1 MIGVAFHAPSLVSL
15 MVDREK
21 FTTVVVPSAFDGE
34 AQDELETL
42 FAKKVR
48 KGTRRLLLVDGTE
61 TLGKI
66 AALFPEAKA
75 RVIVFDVFDKLTN
88 VTDLVVNSTKGDPS
102 RLVSIKPDSL
112 NPALV
117 KMRPAVLDD
126 YRQNF
131 SDSKVEIA
139 VRDGKFVDIL
149 KGAPDSFKKIAIKY
163 LLGLSSKAT
172 MKRSGRQDKPRVG
185 AVQEYVDS
193 DAGVNVTYAFMD
205 IALYGTEDKTA
216 ALFVSADL
224 EDLRLAASFVEPD
237 PDLQFRFE
245 VSDKLK
251 LARE

>member
-1 MIGVAFHAPSLVSL
+1 

-42 FAKKVR
+42 FAKKIR

-66 AALFPEAKA
+66 AALFPESKA
-75 RVIVFDVFDKLTN
+75 RIIIFDVFDKLSN
-88 VTDLVVNSTKGDPS
+88 VTEVIVDVTKGDPS
-102 RLVSIKPDSL
+102 RLVAIKPDSL

-117 KMRPAVLDD
+117 KMRPSTLED
-126 YRQNF
+126 YRHDY
-131 SDSKVEIA
+131 SGGKVELA
-139 VRDGKFVDIL
+139 AREGRFVEVL
-149 KGAPDSFKKIAIKY
+149 KGAPEPFKKISVKY
-163 LLGLSSKAT
+163 LLGLSTRAT

-185 AVQEYVDS
+185 TVQTYVDS
-193 DAGVNVTYAFMD
+193 DAGVAVTYAFMD

-216 ALFVSADL
+216 ALFASADL
-224 EDLRLAASFVEPD
+224 EDLRLAVSFVEPD
-237 PDLQFRFE
+237 PDLQFKLE
-245 VSDKLK
+245 VPDKLK

>member
-42 FAKKVR
+42 FAKKAR

-61 TLGKI
+61 TLEKI

-75 RVIVFDVFDKLTN
+75 RIIIFDVFDKLTN
-88 VTDLVVNSTKGDPS
+88 VTDLVVDVTKGDPS
-102 RLVSIKPDSL
+102 RMVSIKPDSL

-117 KMRPAVLDD
+117 KMRPAVLED

-131 SDSKVEIA
+131 SGKVEIA
-139 VRDGKFVDIL
+139 ARDGKFVDTL
-149 KGAPDSFKKIAIKY
+149 KGAPNSFKKIAVKY

-172 MKRSGRQDKPRVG
+172 MKRSGRQDRPRVG
-185 AVQEYVDS
+185 AVQDYVDS
-193 DAGVNVTYAFMD
+193 DAGINVTYAFMD

-216 ALFVSADL
+216 AVFASADL
-224 EDLRLAASFVEPD
+224 EDLRLAVSFVEPD
-237 PDLQFRFE
+237 PDLPFKFE
-245 VSDKLK
+245 VPDKLK

>member
-1 MIGVAFHAPSLVSL
+1 MIGIAFHAPSLVSL

-42 FAKKVR
+42 FAKKIR

-75 RVIVFDVFDKLTN
+75 RIIVFDVFDKLAN
-88 VTDLVVNSTKGDPS
+88 VTDLVVDVTKGDPS

-117 KMRPAVLDD
+117 KMRPATLED
-126 YRQNF
+126 YRHNF
-131 SDSKVEIA
+131 EGGKVDIA
-139 VRDGKFVDIL
+139 LRDGRFADVL
-149 KGAPDSFKKIAIKY
+149 KGAPDSFKKVSVKY
-163 LLGLSSKAT
+163 LLGLSTRAT
-172 MKRSGRQDKPRVG
+172 MKRSGRQDKPRVST
-185 AVQEYVDS
+185 VQNYVDS
-193 DAGVNVTYAFMD
+193 EAGVNVTYAFMD

-216 ALFVSADL
+216 ALFASADL
-224 EDLRLAASFVEPD
+224 EDLRLAVSFVDPD
-237 PDLQFRFE
+237 ADLQFKFE
-245 VSDKLK
+245 VPDKLK

>member
-42 FAKKVR
+42 FAKKAR

-61 TLGKI
+61 TLEKI

-75 RVIVFDVFDKLTN
+75 RIIIFDVFDKLTN
-88 VTDLVVNSTKGDPS
+88 VTDLVVDVTKGDSS
-102 RLVSIKPDSL
+102 RMVSIKPDSL

-117 KMRPAVLDD
+117 KMRPAVLED

-131 SDSKVEIA
+131 SGKVEIA
-139 VRDGKFVDIL
+139 ARDGKFVDTL
-149 KGAPDSFKKIAIKY
+149 KGAPNSFKKIAVKY

-172 MKRSGRQDKPRVG
+172 MKRSGRQDRPRVG
-185 AVQEYVDS
+185 AVQDYVDS
-193 DAGVNVTYAFMD
+193 DAGINVTYAFMD

-216 ALFVSADL
+216 AVFASADL
-224 EDLRLAASFVEPD
+224 ADLRLAVSFVEPD
-237 PDLQFRFE
+237 PDLPFKFE
-245 VSDKLK
+245 VPDKLK

>member
-34 AQDELETL
+34 AQDDLEAL
-42 FAKKVR
+42 FAKKIR

-75 RVIVFDVFDKLTN
+75 RVIIFDIFDKLSN
-88 VTDLVVNSTKGDPS
+88 VTDLVVDVTKGDTS

-117 KMRPAVLDD
+117 KMRPVVLED
-126 YRQNF
+126 YRHNF
-131 SDSKVEIA
+131 SGGKVEIA
-139 VRDGKFVDIL
+139 TRDGRFVDIL
-149 KGAPDSFKKIAIKY
+149 KRAPDSFKKIAVKY
-163 LLGLSSKAT
+163 LLGLSSRAT

-185 AVQEYVDS
+185 AVQDYVEG
-193 DAGVNVTYAFMD
+193 DAGVNLTYAFMD

-216 ALFVSADL
+216 AVFASADL
-224 EDLRLAASFVEPD
+224 EDLRLAVSFVEPD
-237 PDLQFRFE
+237 PDLQFKFE
-245 VSDKLK
+245 VPDKLK

>member
-34 AQDELETL
+34 AQDELEAL
-42 FAKKVR
+42 FSKKAR

-75 RVIVFDVFDKLTN
+75 RVIIFDIVENLAN
-88 VTDLVVNSTKGDPS
+88 VTDLVVDVTKGDAS

-112 NPALV
+112 NPALI
-117 KMRPAVLDD
+117 KMKPVVLED
-126 YRQNF
+126 YRHNF
-131 SDSKVEIA
+131 SGGKIEIA
-139 VRDGKFVDIL
+139 SRDGRFVDIL
-149 KGAPDSFKKIAIKY
+149 KGAPDTFKKISIKY
-163 LLGLSSKAT
+163 LLGLSSRAT

-185 AVQEYVDS
+185 TVQDYVEGE
-193 DAGVNVTYAFMD
+193 AGVNLTYAFMD
-205 IALYGTEDKTA
+205 IALYGTDDKTA
-216 ALFVSADL
+216 AVFASADL
-224 EDLRLAASFVEPD
+224 EDLRLAVSFVEPD
-237 PDLQFRFE
+237 PDLPFKFE
-245 VSDKLK
+245 VPDKLR

>member
-34 AQDELETL
+34 AQDELEAL
-42 FAKKVR
+42 FAKKAR

-75 RVIVFDVFDKLTN
+75 RVIIFDIFEKLTN
-88 VTDLVVNSTKGDPS
+88 VTDLVVDVTKGDTS

-117 KMRPAVLDD
+117 KMRPVVLED
-126 YRQNF
+126 YRHNF
-131 SDSKVEIA
+131 SGGKVEIA
-139 VRDGKFVDIL
+139 ARDGRFVDIL
-149 KGAPDSFKKIAIKY
+149 KGAPDSFKKIAVKY
-163 LLGLSSKAT
+163 LLGLSTRAT
-172 MKRSGRQDKPRVG
+172 MKRSGRQDKPRVET
-185 AVQEYVDS
+185 VQNYVDS
-193 DAGVNVTYAFMD
+193 EAGGNVTYAFMD
-205 IALYGTEDKTA
+205 IAIYGTDDKTA
-216 ALFVSADL
+216 AVFASADL
-224 EDLRLAASFVEPD
+224 EDLRLAVSVIEPD
-237 PDLQFRFE
+237 PDLQFKFE
-245 VSDKLK
+245 VPDKLK

>member
-34 AQDELETL
+34 AQDELEAL

-75 RVIVFDVFDKLTN
+75 RVIIFDVFDKLTN
-88 VTDLVVNSTKGDPS
+88 VTDLVVDVTKGDSS
-102 RLVSIKPDSL
+102 RMVSIKPDSL

-117 KMRPAVLDD
+117 KMRPAVLED

-131 SDSKVEIA
+131 SGKVEIA
-139 VRDGKFVDIL
+139 ARDGKFVDTL
-149 KGAPDSFKKIAIKY
+149 KGAPNSFKKIAVKY

-172 MKRSGRQDKPRVG
+172 MKRSGRQDRPRVG
-185 AVQEYVDS
+185 AVQDYVDS
-193 DAGVNVTYAFMD
+193 DAGINVTYAFMD

-216 ALFVSADL
+216 AVFASADL
-224 EDLRLAASFVEPD
+224 EDLRLAVSFVEPD
-237 PDLQFRFE
+237 PDLPFKFE
-245 VSDKLK
+245 VPDKLK